1 MEVIKE
7 AQLRKGEANTVVGLS
22 SPESVTVPSAAH
34 GSSHGASIPH
44 TAVLTP
50 SHNPSPAHSRPS
62 TSNEALH
69 RLSKLASQSGDSYKQ
84 GVTAPGSI
92 PSHIKV
98 ATKPLDF
105 SELRHGS
112 GGRPVLVLCPSP
124 PPSPVLSPSVSPAPT
139 PTSSASRC
147 LPYKPK
153 PRDRSRASLMS
164 MSTPK
169 KLFVRPF
176 EDDYSPIVSSVD
188 GELEVTGETSKLN
201 SDQDVGLEDIVR
213 LEEQEDSDYES
224 MSSDSSIKKEGDKG
238 LVCPTSGH
246 VLTDEESEKK
256 EPIVMFQEPGSDPG
270 PDLPSQH
277 KDKLNYLRYFRLV
290 THTKKNDIEIQKL
303 EKRKLRLRERSPSP
317 PPPEVGD
324 DRPTSPCLPLPSVP
338 PHLNRL
344 PETHAKAMYLSAI
357 GLCRNT
363 EEQKTNHE
371 VVWSAVLDDRLARD
385 KETVINKY
393 FYRLREMAHSG
404 RGQKRTWG
412 GTPVTQSV
420 ATSGLTPP
428 SVLSTVRTH
437 LNIPN
442 CEAYCRL
449 TESLEPR
456 VSLPSSVEIN
466 LCTLQP
472 IARPSLLLQEIKQE
486 TTKFSSYYSSS
497 SHGSHISP
505 PCAPPAHL
513 QHLGFPRVVSPFSR
527 MEVKQEPEDL
537 SQPQKRRK
545 PCSPPPWPGIE
556 AVIESYRRWNI
567 DGETEKTSLLE
578 RSSRAGAE
586 VLARRCSVDN
596 LSTRL
601 SSLARL
607 HKTLVGNQTHTLTIL
622 ETLRGQLSSLANYQP
637 VK

>member
-1 MEVIKE
+1 MID
-7 AQLRKGEANTVVGLS
+7 
-22 SPESVTVPSAAH
+22 PP
-34 GSSHGASIPH
+34 
-44 TAVLTP
+44 
-50 SHNPSPAHSRPS
+50 
-62 TSNEALH
+62 
-69 RLSKLASQSGDSYKQ
+69 
-84 GVTAPGSI
+84 
-92 PSHIKV
+92 
-98 ATKPLDF
+98 
-105 SELRHGS
+105 
-112 GGRPVLVLCPSP
+112 RPVFLYPRYLLISIDFQR
-124 PPSPVLSPSVSPAPT
+124 PT
-139 PTSSASRC
+139 PRQCT
-147 LPYKPK
+147 
-153 PRDRSRASLMS
+153 
-164 MSTPK
+164 
-169 KLFVRPF
+169 
-176 EDDYSPIVSSVD
+176 
-188 GELEVTGETSKLN
+188 
-201 SDQDVGLEDIVR
+201 
-213 LEEQEDSDYES
+213 
-224 MSSDSSIKKEGDKG
+224 
-238 LVCPTSGH
+238 
-246 VLTDEESEKK
+246 
-256 EPIVMFQEPGSDPG
+256 
-270 PDLPSQH
+270 
-277 KDKLNYLRYFRLV
+277 
-290 THTKKNDIEIQKL
+290 
-303 EKRKLRLRERSPSP
+303 
-317 PPPEVGD
+317 
-324 DRPTSPCLPLPSVP
+324 CLPLACVEI
-338 PHLNRL
+338 L
-344 PETHAKAMYLSAI
+344 
-357 GLCRNT
+357 RNK
-363 EEQKTNHE
+363 KTNHE

-497 SHGSHISP
+497 SHGSHISLS